1 MSVDIKIRKGFN
13 INLNGEANK
22 ILSESERSRT
32 YALRPNDFFNLNP
45 KLLVKE
51 GDKVKKGTP
60 LFFSKNNPRIHFVS
74 PVAGEVLAISRGEKR
89 KILEVVVSTQNNI
102 NDSAIKFKTTNFEK
116 FSEEEIKDVLLKSG
130 TWPFILQR
138 PYGVIAQPED
148 KPKAVYISTY
158 STSPLGVDF
167 DFILKNKKDKFQL
180 GLSILSRLTDNLFLT
195 VDSNFPSFYKNIKD
209 AKVLK
214 VKGPHPAGNVGV
226 QIHNH
231 NPISPGEKVWTV
243 KPEDVS
249 NIGSLFKN
257 GEFCSERT
265 VAVAGPSV
273 KNPQYFTST
282 IGASISSVLEKI
294 KIDKSKECR
303 LINGDVYSGKTTS
316 IDGYLSYSDNLLT
329 IIPEG
334 KNYRMFGWL
343 PFKDNFIPSI
353 SKTSFSRFLN
363 KKKLEVS
370 TNLNGEER
378 AMVVTGEMEKVF
390 PMDIFP
396 MQLVK
401 ACLNKDI
408 ERMEELGIYEVVPED
423 FGLIDFSSSSKI
435 EAQEIIKKGIELIIN
450 EES

>member
-13 INLNGEANK
+13 LNLNGEANK
-22 ILSESERSRT
+22 ILSESELSNT
-32 YALRPNDFFNLNP
+32 YALKPTDFFFLKP
-45 KLLVKE
+45 KLLVRE

-60 LFFSKNNPRIHFVS
+60 LFFSKDNPRIHFVS
-74 PVAGEVLAISRGEKR
+74 PVSGEILAISRGEKR
-89 KILEVVVSTQNNI
+89 KVLEVVISSDNN
-102 NDSAIKFKTTNFEK
+102 NDSVKFKTTNFK
-116 FSEEEIKDVLLKSG
+116 NFSADEIKEILLKSG

-138 PYGVIAQPED
+138 PYGIIAHPED
-148 KPKAVYISTY
+148 KPKAIYISAY
-158 STSPLGVDF
+158 STLPLDVDF
-167 DFILKNKKDKFQL
+167 DFILKNKKDNFQL
-180 GLSILSRLTDNLFLT
+180 GLSMLSRLTENLYLS
-195 VDSNFPSFYKNIKD
+195 VDSNFNSFFKNIKD
-209 AKVLK
+209 ATLLK

-231 NPISPGEKVWTV
+231 KPISPGEKVWTV

-249 NIGSLFKN
+249 NIGSLFKT
-257 GEFCSERT
+257 GEFCSDRT
-265 VAVAGPSV
+265 VAVVGPTV

-282 IGASISSVLEKI
+282 IGASISSILQKI

-303 LINGDVYSGKTTS
+303 LINGDVYSGKTTD
-316 IDGYLSYSDNLLT
+316 INGYLSYSNNLLT

-334 KNYRMFGWL
+334 KVYRMFGWL
-343 PFKDNFIPSI
+343 PFKDNFIPSM
-353 SKTSFSRFLN
+353 SKTSFSKFLS
-363 KKKLEVS
+363 KKKMEVS

-378 AMVVTGEMEKVF
+378 AIVVTGEMEKVF
-390 PMDIFP
+390 PMDIYP

-401 ACLNKDI
+401 ACLNEDI
-408 ERMEELGIYEVVPED
+408 ERMEALGIYEVVPED

>member
-1 MSVDIKIRKGFN
+1 MSTDIKIRNGFN
-13 INLNGEANK
+13 LNLNGEANK
-22 ILSESERSRT
+22 ILSESERSNT
-32 YALRPNDFFNLNP
+32 YALKPTDFFCLIP
-45 KLLVKE
+45 KLLVNV

-74 PVAGEVLAISRGEKR
+74 PVAGEILAISRGEKR
-89 KILEVVVSTQNNI
+89 KILEVVISSNN
-102 NDSAIKFKTTNFEK
+102 NNGSVRFKTTNFK
-116 FSEEEIKDVLLKSG
+116 NFSVEEIKDILLRSG
-130 TWPFILQR
+130 SWPFILQR
-138 PYGVIAQPED
+138 PYGIIAQPED
-148 KPKAVYISTY
+148 NPIAIYISTY
-158 STSPLGVDF
+158 STSPLDVDF
-167 DFILKNKKDKFQL
+167 DFILKNKKDDFQL
-180 GLSILSRLTDNLFLT
+180 GLSVLSKLTKNVYLT
-195 VDSNFPSFYKNIKD
+195 VDSNFPGFFKNTKD
-209 AKVLK
+209 ATILNVQ
-214 VKGPHPAGNVGV
+214 GPHPAGNVGI

-231 NPISPGEKVWTV
+231 RPISPGEKVWTV

-249 NIGSLFKN
+249 NIGYLFKN
-257 GEFCSERT
+257 GEFCSHRT
-265 VAVAGPSV
+265 IAVVGPTV
-273 KNPQYFTST
+273 KNPRYFTSI
-282 IGASISSVLEKI
+282 IGASISSVLKKI
-294 KIDKSKECR
+294 EVDKSKECR
-303 LINGDVYSGKTTS
+303 LINGDVYSGKTTN
-316 IDGYLSYSDNLLT
+316 IDGYLSYSNNLLT

-353 SKTSFSRFLN
+353 SKTSFSRFIN
-363 KKKLEVS
+363 KKKLEVN

-401 ACLNKDI
+401 ACLNQDI
-408 ERMEELGIYEVVPED
+408 ERMEALGIYEVVPED

>member
-1 MSVDIKIRKGFN
+1 MSIDIKIRKGFN
-13 INLNGEANK
+13 LNLNGEANK
-22 ILSESERSRT
+22 ILSESERSKT
-32 YALRPNDFFNLNP
+32 YALRPNDFLCLKP

-51 GDKVKKGTP
+51 GDTVKKGTP

-74 PVAGEVLAISRGEKR
+74 PVAGEILAVSRGEKR
-89 KILEVVVSTQNNI
+89 KILEVVISSQNN
-102 NDSAIKFKTTNFEK
+102 DSSVKFKTTNYQE
-116 FSEEEIKDVLLKSG
+116 FSSDEIKNLLLKSG
-130 TWPFILQR
+130 SWPFILQR
-138 PYGVIAQPED
+138 PYGIIAQPED
-148 KPKAVYISTY
+148 NPKAIYVSTY
-158 STSPLGVDF
+158 STSPLDVDF
-167 DFILKNKKDKFQL
+167 EFILKNKKDKFQL
-180 GLSILSRLTDNLFLT
+180 GLSILSRLTENLYLT
-195 VDSNFPSFYKNIKD
+195 VDSNFPGFFKNIKD
-209 AKVLK
+209 ATVLK
-214 VKGPHPAGNVGV
+214 VNGPHPAGNVGV

-231 NPISPGEKVWTV
+231 DPISPGEKVWTV

-257 GEFCSERT
+257 GEFCSDRT
-265 VAVAGPSV
+265 IAVVGPTV
-273 KNPQYFTST
+273 KNPQYFKSK
-282 IGASISSVLEKI
+282 IGASISSILEKT
-294 KIDKSKECR
+294 KIDKLEECR
-303 LINGDVYSGKTTS
+303 LINGDVYSGKTIN

-343 PFKDNFIPSI
+343 PFKDNFIPSM

-401 ACLNKDI
+401 ACLNEDI
-408 ERMEELGIYEVVPED
+408 ERMESLGIYEVVPED
-423 FGLIDFSSSSKI
+423 FGLIDFGSSSKI

>member
-1 MSVDIKIRKGFN
+1 MSADIKIRKGFN
-13 INLNGEANK
+13 LNLNGEANK
-22 ILSESERSRT
+22 ILSESERSKT
-32 YALRPNDFFNLNP
+32 YALKPTDFFCLKP
-45 KLLVKE
+45 KILVKQ

-74 PVAGEVLAISRGEKR
+74 PVSGEILAISRGEKR
-89 KILEVVVSTQNNI
+89 KILEVVISSSSDD
-102 NDSAIKFKTTNFEK
+102 NDSVKFETANFK
-116 FSEEEIKDVLLKSG
+116 NFSVEEIKDILLKSG
-130 TWPFILQR
+130 SWPFILQR
-138 PYGVIAQPED
+138 PYGIIAQPED
-148 KPKAVYISTY
+148 KPTAIYVSTY
-158 STSPLGVDF
+158 STSPLDVDF
-167 DFILKNKKDKFQL
+167 EFLLKNKKDDFQI
-180 GLSILSRLTDNLFLT
+180 GLSVLSKLADNLYLT
-195 VDSNFPSFYKNIKD
+195 VDSNFSGFFENIKE
-209 AKVLK
+209 ASILK

-226 QIHNH
+226 QIHNYK
-231 NPISPGEKVWTV
+231 PISPGEKVWTV

-257 GEFCSERT
+257 GKFCSDRT
-265 VAVAGPSV
+265 IAVVGPNV
-273 KNPQYFTST
+273 ENPQYFTSK
-282 IGASISSVLEKI
+282 IGASISSILKKI
-294 KIDKSKECR
+294 DFDKSKDCR
-303 LINGDVYSGKTTS
+303 LINGDVYSGTS
-316 IDGYLSYSDNLLT
+316 TNIDSYLSYSNNLLT

-363 KKKLEVS
+363 KGRLNVN

-390 PMDIFP
+390 PMDIYP

-401 ACLNKDI
+401 ACLNQDI
-408 ERMEELGIYEVVPED
+408 ERMEALGIYEVVPED